1 MRTGFLLL
9 LVMGVV
15 AVIQAAAPRPLDHP
29 RMRIQGLRE
38 RAKAEHVKRRP
49 NDGTIMFGG
58 LRPLKNIDHPR
69 IKELGEWA
77 VAEHVKRANDGLKFG
92 RVVSGEDQIV
102 AGMNYFLLI
111 QAINGDGENGIYKA
125 RVYEQSWT
133 NTRELVSFGP
143 AN

>member
-1 MRTGFLLL
+1 MRTGLLLL

-15 AVIQAAAPRPLDHP
+15 AVIQAAAPLPLDHP
-29 RMRIQGLRE
+29 RIQGLRRE
-38 RAKAEHVKRRP
+38 WAEAEHVKRRP

>member
-1 MRTGFLLL
+1 
-9 LVMGVV
+9 
-15 AVIQAAAPRPLDHP
+15 
-29 RMRIQGLRE
+29 
-38 RAKAEHVKRRP
+38 
-49 NDGTIMFGG
+49 
-58 LRPLKNIDHPR
+58 
-69 IKELGEWA
+69 